1 MQMISYQQIQKL
13 HILLK
18 QKSLIEHK
26 AQIIHSVT
34 YGRTTSS
41 KELTMQ
47 EARYII
53 QQLSDDE
60 DLSRMKSKVFA
71 LAYEAGIIY
80 GYTAE
85 DKKMNAAKID
95 SFLLDRGTIKKKI
108 NDQSKAELIK
118 TVNQFELI
126 VKHKELAIAA
136 KITDSMLNELNIAG
150 SRKSRSKS
158 L

>member
-26 AQIIHSVT
+26 AQIINSVT

-60 DLSRMKSKVFA
+60 DLSRMKGKVFA

-95 SFLLDRGTIKKKI
+95 SFLLERGTVKKKI
-108 NDQSKAELIK
+108 NDQSKAELVK
-118 TVNQFELI
+118 TVNQFEQI
-126 VKHKELAIAA
+126 AKHKEVAIAA
-136 KITDSMLNELNIAG
+136 KITDSLLKELNI
-150 SRKSRSKS
+150 KSTDKRRIKS
-158 L
+158 I